1 MSLIIRGDPGAEKKK
16 QFPGES
22 LEPQTELTRARR
34 WRKFVGRLAPL
45 VRLEE
50 RKGRRCLKK
59 VRIRRLASAFTV
71 GRFSLLKSAATAG
84 AGYYSAP
91 VAPGKIVIDPMS

>member
-1 MSLIIRGDPGAEKKK
+1 MLRRKNNSRGI
-16 QFPGES
+16 
-22 LEPQTELTRARR
+22 TRASNGVNACQALEEVRR
-34 WRKFVGRLAPL
+34 HAAPL